1 MSGLMLLDGDRSL
14 TQQQERQSEGWG
26 GRWYGV
32 APATVLDI
40 KDPDGQGRV
49 RVTLPWCPDSAG
61 ARYDAWARIATMF
74 AGNNRGSWFIP
85 DVGDEVL
92 VAFEHGDPARPYVL
106 GGLWNG
112 SDDPPQ
118 RMDGSGSNNKKV
130 NRSRNGVK
138 VTLDDQQGQE
148 TLILETPGGQKVTLK
163 DGPGTVTI
171 EDSNGNSAKLEAA
184 GITVTAAAKV
194 TVNASLVAVSAGMV
208 KVDAGMSKFSGVV
221 MADTV
226 IANSVI
232 SASYTPGAG
241 NIW

>member
-1 MSGLMLLDGDRSL
+1 MSALDLLDGDRA
-14 TQQQERQSEGWG
+14 QAQRQERLPGDWG

-40 KDPDGQGRV
+40 KDPDKQGRV
-49 RVTLPWCPDSAG
+49 KVTLPWCPDSG
-61 ARYDAWARIATMF
+61 GGRYEAWARIATLF

-92 VAFEHGDPARPYVL
+92 VAFEHGDPTRPYLL

-112 SDDPPQ
+112 SDSPPQ
-118 RMDGSGSNNKKV
+118 SMDGGGNNNKKV
-130 NRSRNGVK
+130 IRSRNGVI
-138 VTLDDQQGQE
+138 VTFDDQNGQE
-148 TLILETPGGQKVTLK
+148 SLILETPGGQKVTLK
-163 DGPGTVTI
+163 DGPGAVDI
-171 EDSNGNSAKLEAA
+171 EDSNGNSVKLETA
-184 GITVTAAAKV
+184 GITVTASAKV
-194 TVNASLVAVSAGMV
+194 TVNASQVNVSAGMV

-221 MADTV
+221 QADTV

>member
-1 MSGLMLLDGDRSL
+1 MNALALLDGDRAL
-14 TQQQERQSEGWG
+14 AQRHERLPADWG

-32 APATVLDI
+32 APATVLDL

-49 RVTLPWCPDSAG
+49 QVTLPWCPDSG
-61 ARYDAWARIATMF
+61 GGRYEAWARIATLF
-74 AGNNRGSWFIP
+74 AGKSRGSWFIP

-92 VAFEHGDPARPYVL
+92 VAFEHGDPARPYVI

-112 SDDPPQ
+112 SDAPPQ
-118 RMDGSGSNNKKV
+118 AMDGGGRNDKKMI
-130 NRSRNGVK
+130 RSRNGVT
-138 VTLDDQQGQE
+138 VTLDDQQAKE
-148 TLILETPGGQKVTLK
+148 SLILETPGGQKVTLK
-163 DGPGTVTI
+163 DGPGALYL
-171 EDSNGNSAKLEAA
+171 EDSNGNSVKLEAA

-194 TVNASLVAVSAGMV
+194 TVNAPQVNVSAGMV

-221 MADTV
+221 QADTV